1 MSVDFWYPR
10 ESVSEERSTLGTAP
24 KDHPHKCDQR
34 DWRKKEPG
42 RMIKKD

>member
-10 ESVSEERSTLGTAP
+10 ESESEERSTLGTAS

-42 RMIKKD
+42 RTIKKD